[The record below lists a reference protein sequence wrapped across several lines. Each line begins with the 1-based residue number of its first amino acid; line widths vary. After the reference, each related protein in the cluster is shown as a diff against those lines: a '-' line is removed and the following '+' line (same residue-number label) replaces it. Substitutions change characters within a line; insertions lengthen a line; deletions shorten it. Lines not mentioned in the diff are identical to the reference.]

1 MNPVFALAR
10 ELQTPSAKFEA
21 SNALAREILDE
32 IAASNRQ
39 DTLDMI
45 QARVEADKAA
55 LDNLAVLNT
64 RTTPRCPRGMHEF
77 EYEVGQITLICH
89 LDYEPAERG
98 SRCDGLQQE
107 PDYPAQMTLHAA
119 YIGSI
124 DVSGQLDDHV
134 VADIEE
140 SALEGEQ
147 A

>member
-1 MNPVFALAR
+1 MNPVFEFAR
-10 ELQTPSAKFEA
+10 EMQTPSQHFEA
-21 SNALAREILDE
+21 SNQMAREILEE

-45 QARVEADKAA
+45 QARVDADKAT
-55 LDNLAVLNT
+55 LDNLSVLNT
-64 RTTPRCPRGMHEF
+64 RTTPRCPRGMHEY
-77 EYEVGQITLICH
+77 EYECGQITLICH

-98 SRCDGLQQE
+98 GRESGLQME
-107 PDYPAQMTLHAA
+107 PDFAAQMTLHAA

-124 DVSGQLDDHV
+124 DVSSQLDDNV

-140 SALEGEQ
+140 SALGEQ